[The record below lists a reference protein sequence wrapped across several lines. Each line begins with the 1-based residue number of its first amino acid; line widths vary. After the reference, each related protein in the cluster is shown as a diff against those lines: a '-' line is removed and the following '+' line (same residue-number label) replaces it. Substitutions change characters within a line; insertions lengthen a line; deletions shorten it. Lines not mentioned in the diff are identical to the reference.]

1 MKRFAFALG
10 MAGAVLAA
18 GCASNEPLPPE
29 TAPPLTEPVVDPN
42 SPLAA
47 PMYMQ
52 MAASGDLFEIQSSQL
67 ALQMSQNPAIRQFA
81 QMLITDHTR
90 LSNTMMAT
98 ARSAGLTPPPPA
110 LLPEQ
115 QQMMDQLRMAGANFD
130 ETYKNLQIAAHQQA
144 LTLHQNYASGGD
156 NEALRSVAAQA
167 VPVIQGH
174 LSQAQMLQLT
184 PPPVYEAPADPGE
197 RG

>member
-1 MKRFAFALG
+1 MRRIVFVLG
-10 MAGAVLAA
+10 MTGAVLSA
-18 GCASNEPLPPE
+18 GCARNEPPPIVV
-29 TAPPLTEPVVDPN
+29 PPVEEPVVDPN

-67 ALQMSQNPAIRQFA
+67 ALQMSQNAAVRQLA
-81 QMLITDHTR
+81 QTLITDHTQ
-90 LSNTMMAT
+90 LSNTMMAA

-110 LLPEQ
+110 LLPQ
-115 QQMMDQLRMAGANFD
+115 HQQMLDQLRTSGANFD
-130 ETYKNLQIAAHQQA
+130 AAYKTLQIAAHQDA

-156 NEALRSVAAQA
+156 NAALRTVAGQA

-174 LSQAQMLQLT
+174 LSHAQMLSLT
-184 PPPVYEAPADPGE
+184 PPPVYEAPEDPGE

>member
-1 MKRFAFALG
+1 MKRISFALG
-10 MAGAVLAA
+10 VAGAVAAA
-18 GCASNEPLPPE
+18 GCASNEPPPPVV
-29 TAPPLTEPVVDPN
+29 PPIEEPVVDPN

-67 ALQMSQNPAIRQFA
+67 ALQMSQNAAIRQFA

-98 ARSAGLTPPPPA
+98 ARSAGLTPPPPT
-110 LLPEQ
+110 LLPHH
-115 QQMMDQLRMAGANFD
+115 QQMLDQLRMSGANFD
-130 ETYKNLQIAAHQQA
+130 ATYKNLQIAAHQDA

-156 NEALRSVAAQA
+156 NAALRTVAAQA

-174 LSQAQMLQLT
+174 LSHAQMLSLA